1 MSADIRP
8 EPAGYDVETYRRDF
22 PILATTMHGKPL
34 VYLDSGASAQ
44 KPRQVMDAMRHLY
57 EHEYA
62 NIHRGVYWLSQRS
75 TELYEEARE
84 AVRALLGAASA
95 REIVFTRNATEAI
108 NLVASSY
115 GGSFLEPGDE
125 VIISALEHHSNIVP
139 WQMLRDARGI
149 VLKVAP
155 IGDEGEF
162 LLGAFKVL
170 LTPRT
175 RLVAVAHMSNAL
187 GTMLPVEEITRLAH
201 AAGARVLLDGSQ
213 AAVHSPVDVQAI
225 GCDFYVVTGHKLYG
239 PSGIGALYARAPL
252 LDEMPPYQGGGDM
265 IASVTF
271 EKSTW
276 APVPAKFEAGTPAIA
291 QAVGLKAAIDYMR
304 AIGIERIAAH
314 EHDLLTYCTQ
324 RLSAIPGLRIIGT
337 APGKGAVVSFVLDG
351 VHPHDIGTILDQ
363 QGVCVRAG
371 HHCAQPVMERFDVP
385 ATVRA
390 SFGLYNTRADVDA
403 LARAVEQVKDIFA

>member
-1 MSADIRP
+1 MSAQIRP
-8 EPAGYDVETYRRDF
+8 APAGYDVETYRRDF

-162 LLGAFKVL
+162 LLAPFKAL

-187 GTMLPVEEITRLAH
+187 GTMLPVAEITRLAH
-201 AAGARVLLDGSQ
+201 GVGARVLLDGSQ
-213 AAVHSPVDVQAI
+213 AAVHTPVDVQAI

-276 APVPAKFEAGTPAIA
+276 APAPAKFEAGTPAIA

-314 EHDLLTYCTQ
+314 EHDLLAYCTQ

-390 SFGLYNTRADVDA
+390 TFGLYNTRADVDA

>member
-1 MSADIRP
+1 MSAQIRP
-8 EPAGYDVETYRRDF
+8 APAGYDVETYRRDF

-162 LLGAFKVL
+162 LLAPFKAL

-187 GTMLPVEEITRLAH
+187 GTMLPVAEITRLAH
-201 AAGARVLLDGSQ
+201 GMGARVLLDGSQ
-213 AAVHSPVDVQAI
+213 AAVHTPVDVQAI

-276 APVPAKFEAGTPAIA
+276 APAPAKFEAGTPAIA

-314 EHDLLTYCTQ
+314 EHDLLAYCTQ

-390 SFGLYNTRADVDA
+390 TFGLYNTRADVDA